1 LSAKR
6 LIHTQFIKQILARVY
21 PYFLKKEGGNNIKI
35 EEKEAEMKKI
45 FLLALLLLGSVILF
59 SCSKSTSPDKGRI
72 AVYLT
77 DAPSSFD
84 AVNIVVTQV
93 SVHMAGNDSLSGWQT
108 ISDTT
113 AYYDLLTLQNGAEVL
128 FANHQLPAGQYTQ
141 IRLLIGNGSNVVV
154 NGVTYPLTIPS
165 GSQTGIKLNHTFTIV
180 KGEVYQVL
188 LDFDAE
194 ESIIQTG
201 TNQYKLNPV
210 IRVVP
215 VLLSGDIKGIV
226 VPHAVS
232 ILTTSGSD
240 TVSVTEADVSTGFFK
255 IVGLLAGSYDLEFTP
270 ESISYADSTIYNVNV
285 TAGQT
290 TDLDTI
296 ALRHLP

>member
-1 LSAKR
+1 
-6 LIHTQFIKQILARVY
+6 
-21 PYFLKKEGGNNIKI
+21 
-35 EEKEAEMKKI
+35 MKKI
-45 FLLALLLLGSVILF
+45 LLLAILLLGSVILF
-59 SCSKSTSPDKGRI
+59 SCSKSTSPDKGSL

-113 AYYDLLTLQNGAEVL
+113 AYYDLLNLQNGAEVL
-128 FANHQLPAGQYTQ
+128 FANHELPAGQYTQ
-141 IRLLIGNGSNVVV
+141 IRLIIGNGSNVVV
-154 NGVTYPLTIPS
+154 NGVTYPLVIPS
-165 GSQTGIKLNHTFTIV
+165 GMQTGIKLNHTFTVV
-180 KGEVYQVL
+180 KGEVYQLL

-194 ESIIQTG
+194 KSIIQTG
-201 TNQYKLNPV
+201 TNQYKMNPV
-210 IRVVP
+210 IRAVP
-215 VLLSGDIKGIV
+215 LLLSGDIQGIV
-226 VPHAVS
+226 LPHNVS

-240 TVSVTEADVSTGFFK
+240 TISVIEADTLTGFFK
-255 IVGLLAGSYDLEFTP
+255 IIGLLAGSYNLKFTP
-270 ESISYADSTIYNVNV
+270 QSVLYADSTIFNVNV

>member
-1 LSAKR
+1 
-6 LIHTQFIKQILARVY
+6 
-21 PYFLKKEGGNNIKI
+21 
-35 EEKEAEMKKI
+35 MKGLT
-45 FLLALLLLGSVILF
+45 LLAILLLGMVILF
-59 SCSKSTSPDKGRI
+59 SCSKSTSTNPDKASI
-72 AVYLT
+72 VVYLT

-113 AYYDLLTLQNGAEVL
+113 ANYDLLNLQNGANVL
-128 FANHQLPAGQYTQ
+128 FANHELPAGQYTQ
-141 IRLLIGNGSNVVV
+141 IRLIIGNGSNVVV
-154 NGVTYPLTIPS
+154 NGITYPLTIPS

-180 KGEVYQVL
+180 NGEVYQLL
-188 LDFDAE
+188 LDFNAE
-194 ESIIQTG
+194 KSIIQTG
-201 TNQYKLNPV
+201 AGQYKLNPV

-240 TVSVTEADVSTGFFK
+240 TISVTEADSSTGFFK
-255 IVGLLAGSYDLEFTP
+255 IMGLLAGSYNLKFTP
-270 ESISYADSTIYNVNV
+270 ESVQYADSTIFNVNV

-290 TDLDTI
+290 TDLDTV
-296 ALRHLP
+296 ALRQIP